1 MIIEVPILLDK
12 KKNLNKLKNLMN
24 NGGISTAGPPLVM
37 LKMSCSCS
45 NLESRL

>member
-1 MIIEVPILLDK
+1 MIIEVPILLD

-37 LKMSCSCS
+37 LKMSCS
-45 NLESRL
+45 NLESRF